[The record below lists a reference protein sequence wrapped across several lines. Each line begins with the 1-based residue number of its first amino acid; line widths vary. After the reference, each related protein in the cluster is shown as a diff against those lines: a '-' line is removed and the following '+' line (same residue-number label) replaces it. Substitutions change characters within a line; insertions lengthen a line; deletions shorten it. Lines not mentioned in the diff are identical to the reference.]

1 MTEIPN
7 SIHKQYLGV
16 FLGVCSAACFS
27 TKAIMVKFAYMY
39 GADTVFILFLRL
51 FFALPLYIALA
62 FIYSRN
68 ATPVTR
74 AQWIWIVLLGL
85 IGYYLSSLFDFTG
98 LTYISASLERLILFI
113 YPTLIVVLNT
123 ILFRSKLQRKDY
135 VALILTYIGIFFI
148 YMGNTESTTEN
159 LIKGS
164 ILVFACAFTYAFYI
178 VGSGRMIPQ
187 IGAQRYTA
195 YAMIISTIAVIIH
208 QGLSNGIPDFL
219 NTSPTV
225 LFIGAAMALIATVI
239 PSLTLAQSIKLI
251 GTEKSS
257 IIATLG
263 PVFTIALANIYLHE
277 PFTLRQGI
285 GTLLIIMGVWIVGK
299 SKARRKPDPE

>member
-1 MTEIPN
+1 MTAIPN
-7 SIHKQYLGV
+7 SIQKQYLGV

-27 TKAIMVKFAYMY
+27 TKAIMVKIAYMY

-51 FFALPLYIALA
+51 FFSLPLYIILA
-62 FIYSRN
+62 VIYSKN
-68 ATPVTR
+68 ADMKITR
-74 AQWIWIVLLGL
+74 IQWIWIVLLGF
-85 IGYYLSSLFDFTG
+85 IGYYISSLFDFMG
-98 LTYISASLERLILFI
+98 LSYISASLERLILFI

-123 ILFRSKLQRKDY
+123 LLFGSKLQRKDY
-135 VALILTYIGIFFI
+135 LALVLTYIGIFFI
-148 YMGNTESTTEN
+148 YLGNTESPTEN

-164 ILVFACAFTYAFYI
+164 ILVFACALTYAFYI
-178 VGSGRMIPQ
+178 VGSGRLIPV

-195 YAMIISTIAVIIH
+195 YAMLVSTLSVMLH
-208 QGLSNGIPDFL
+208 QGLVNGIPDL
-219 NTSPTV
+219 THTSSEI
-225 LFIGAAMALIATVI
+225 LWIGFAMAIIATVI

-263 PVFTIALANIYLHE
+263 PVFTIALANIILKE

-285 GTLLIIMGVWIVGK
+285 GTAFIITGVWIVGK
-299 SKARRKPDPE
+299 KDS

>member
-1 MTEIPN
+1 MTALPN
-7 SIHKQYLGV
+7 SIQKQYLGV
-16 FLGVCSAACFS
+16 FLGICSAACFS

-51 FFALPLYIALA
+51 FFSLPLYIILA
-62 FIYSRN
+62 YVYSRN
-68 ATPVTR
+68 AATPISR
-74 AQWIWIVLLGL
+74 FQWIWIILLGL
-85 IGYYLSSLFDFTG
+85 IGYYLSSLFDFIG
-98 LTYISASLERLILFI
+98 ITYISASLERLILFI

-123 ILFRSKLQRKDY
+123 ILFGSKLQRKDY
-135 VALILTYIGIFFI
+135 LALVLTYIGIFFI
-148 YMGNTESTTEN
+148 YLGNTESTTEN

-164 ILVFACAFTYAFYI
+164 ILVFACALTYAFYI

-195 YAMIISTIAVIIH
+195 YVMIVSTIAVMIH
-208 QGLSNGIPDFL
+208 QGSVNGIPDFH
-219 NTSPTV
+219 NTPV
-225 LFIGAAMALIATVI
+225 AIIWIGIAMAVIATVI
-239 PSLTLAQSIKLI
+239 PSLSLAQSIKLI

-277 PFTLRQGI
+277 PFTIRQGVGTAFII
-285 GTLLIIMGVWIVGK
+285 GGVWIVGK
-299 SKARRKPDPE
+299 K

>member
-7 SIHKQYLGV
+7 STHKQYLGV
-16 FLGVCSAACFS
+16 FLGICSAACFS

-51 FFALPLYIALA
+51 FFSLPLYIILA
-62 FIYSRN
+62 YVYSRK
-68 ATPVTR
+68 ASTPISKS
-74 AQWIWIVLLGL
+74 QWIWIVLLGF
-85 IGYYLSSLFDFTG
+85 IGYYLSSLFDFIG

-123 ILFRSKLQRKDY
+123 ILFGSKLQRKDY
-135 VALILTYIGIFFI
+135 LALILTYIGIFFI
-148 YMGNTESTTEN
+148 YLGNTESTTEN

-178 VGSGRMIPQ
+178 VGSGKMIPQ

-195 YAMIISTIAVIIH
+195 YAMIVSTIAVIIH
-208 QGLSNGIPDFL
+208 QGTANGIPDFS
-219 NTSPTV
+219 NTSGTII
-225 LFIGAAMALIATVI
+225 FIGMAMAVVATVI

-277 PFTLRQGI
+277 PFTIRQGI
-285 GTLLIIMGVWIVGK
+285 GTVFIITGVWIVGK
-299 SKARRKPDPE
+299 K

>member
-16 FLGVCSAACFS
+16 FLGICSAACFS

-51 FFALPLYIALA
+51 FFSLPLYIILA
-62 FIYSRN
+62 YVYSRK
-68 ATPVTR
+68 ASAPISR
-74 AQWIWIVLLGL
+74 SQWIWIILLGF
-85 IGYYLSSLFDFTG
+85 IGYYLSSLFDFIG

-123 ILFRSKLQRKDY
+123 VLFGSQLQRKDY
-135 VALILTYIGIFFI
+135 LALILTYIGIFFI
-148 YMGNTESTTEN
+148 YLGNMESTTEN

-178 VGSGRMIPQ
+178 VGSGKMIPQ

-195 YAMIISTIAVIIH
+195 YAMIVSTIAVIIH
-208 QGLSNGIPDFL
+208 QGAVNGIPDFSS
-219 NTSPTV
+219 TSGTV
-225 LFIGAAMALIATVI
+225 IFIGMAMAVVATVI
-239 PSLTLAQSIKLI
+239 PSLTLAQSIILI

-277 PFTLRQGI
+277 PFTIRQGI
-285 GTLLIIMGVWIVGK
+285 GTAFIITGVWIVGK
-299 SKARRKPDPE
+299 K